1 MRFVT
6 SRTPLG
12 NEPLDAVVI
21 PAVAGSGIPA
31 AVSDILGP
39 LANQLAGFLE
49 RLDLH
54 EPGEG
59 LWLTIAEHPPL
70 LAVCVGPGGEGGAS
84 REALR
89 AATMQAATLARG
101 QRIAVLL
108 SLARPSDPETDA
120 LVAESWL
127 LGAYRFAQG
136 DTPNE
141 IVIWGAD
148 PASVAQGAI
157 VGECTN
163 ATRDLVNTPPAD
175 LTPLAFAEHSAA
187 LGAQYGFRVEL
198 LEGARLREG
207 RFAGLVAVGAGSS
220 NPPVLVQIERGDR
233 ELPHLALVGK
243 GITFD
248 AGGLSLKTTTGML
261 TMKADMSGAAN
272 VLSAVVAAERLGLP
286 THIRAYL
293 ACAENMPS
301 GTALR
306 IGDVIGHRNGLTTEV
321 VDTDCEGRLV
331 LSDVLALATEANPT
345 HLIDMA
351 TISSSTGLG
360 PDMWAGLGTDRELV
374 RQLIA
379 AGDAAGEPGWE
390 LPLWSP
396 YASRLRS
403 EVADLRNSDP
413 TVTSPFGAVLAAEYL
428 RRFVGATPWAHIDLG
443 LTVMRTDE
451 ADGWRKGANG
461 NGTRT
466 LISYLVDSSS
476 EDGGVAVQEIRR

>member
-1 MRFVT
+1 
-6 SRTPLG
+6 
-12 NEPLDAVVI
+12 
-21 PAVAGSGIPA
+21 
-31 AVSDILGP
+31 
-39 LANQLAGFLE
+39 
-49 RLDLH
+49 
-54 EPGEG
+54 
-59 LWLTIAEHPPL
+59 
-70 LAVCVGPGGEGGAS
+70 
-84 REALR
+84 
-89 AATMQAATLARG
+89 
-101 QRIAVLL
+101 
-108 SLARPSDPETDA
+108 
-120 LVAESWL
+120 
-127 LGAYRFAQG
+127 
-136 DTPNE
+136 
-141 IVIWGAD
+141 
-148 PASVAQGAI
+148 
-157 VGECTN
+157 
-163 ATRDLVNTPPAD
+163 
-175 LTPLAFAEHSAA
+175 
-187 LGAQYGFRVEL
+187 
-198 LEGARLREG
+198 
-207 RFAGLVAVGAGSS
+207 
-220 NPPVLVQIERGDR
+220 
-233 ELPHLALVGK
+233 
-243 GITFD
+243 
-248 AGGLSLKTTTGML
+248 ML

-331 LSDVLALATEANPT
+331 LSDVLALATEDNPT